1 MNTCS
6 ETLPSG
12 DVGNSGPASQ
22 TPAVWSPVKPTTVSQ
37 LIDEYMAAYT
47 GRDGALPYRLAEWRA
62 LIGAK
67 PIAAVDDDVVF
78 HALEH
83 FASLPARRWAGRDA
97 DGRKIYR
104 KRAERRSPGT
114 INRYHVALSA
124 VFTWAQRRRR
134 VPKDFENPCRKVPR
148 QREADRQRQ
157 AGRVHHAVAAEPA
170 VGSREAV
177 APRADG
183 ALARSGFAGEAAQ
196 PRQRVAV
203 AGVRVGHDAAP
214 HGRRLGAV
222 SSAVGEQ
229 GLHGEA
235 ARRGGA
241 REPRGQQIGLRCGL
255 EQILCDARERD
266 GGVSSGRLRG
276 VERLV
281 EGGERVEGARDLL
294 ARALPALAELI
305 EREVAARRSEL
316 AGEQL
321 QGGEVGVSCA
331 RADAGEGGERA
342 YDLFLGRP

>member
-22 TPAVWSPVKPTTVSQ
+22 TPAVSPPVKPTTVSQ

-148 QREADRQRQ
+148 QREA
-157 AGRVHHAVAAEPA
+157 
-170 VGSREAV
+170 
-177 APRADG
+177 
-183 ALARSGFAGEAAQ
+183 
-196 PRQRVAV
+196 
-203 AGVRVGHDAAP
+203 AGVVRFLSDEERA
-214 HGRRLGAV
+214 RLLTACQA
-222 SSAVGEQ
+222 SRWPK
-229 GLHGEA
+229 LY
-235 ARRGGA
+235 
-241 REPRGQQIGLRCGL
+241 C
-255 EQILCDARERD
+255 
-266 GGVSSGRLRG
+266 
-276 VERLV
+276 LV
-281 EGGERVEGARDLL
+281 LMAMTTG
-294 ARALPALAELI
+294 
-305 EREVAARRSEL
+305 ARRSEL
-316 AGEQL
+316 LAL
-321 QGGEVGVSCA
+321 
-331 RADAGEGGERA
+331 RWADLDFERA
-342 YDLFLGRP
+342 EARVRTSKNGEPKVLPLVPAVVEALRGLAEEDRREFRIGQASVQVFHSRVRPELAYNFEPHWREAMKKARVTHFRFHDLRHTCASYLAQSGASLLEIADLLGHKQLAMTKRYAHLTTGSKKALVNRVLGDLR